1 MILRIDYIHM
11 KAFFS
16 NYYFS
21 IITFIVFLIIILN
34 LHYKWRIVK
43 SRREPIQRRYLKQPY
58 KKLNFWVFI
67 FNIKNIKSISFG
79 IGLLTTSILNFIN
92 WSEIFLFLKKL
103 DWNIIVENSLSG
115 LFVGLTVGGLGY
127 LIWKKQHFYQKRLEV
142 YADLIPYLI
151 KLKIYLIGEIHSS
164 EYCDPFK
171 QKMNEEIMYKTLPLA
186 HQFAVYYDYSYLNNI
201 NDLILLLDK
210 LRKKEETGMN
220 KRELEEYVNLIANR
234 IISAKYE

>member
-1 MILRIDYIHM
+1 M
-11 KAFFS
+11 KAFFL

-21 IITFIVFLIIILN
+21 IISFIVFLIIILN

-43 SRREPIQRRYLKQPY
+43 SRSEPIQRRYLKQPY

-103 DWNIIVENSLSG
+103 DWNLIVENSLSG
-115 LFVGLTVGGLGY
+115 LFVGLTVGRLGY

-151 KLKIYLIGEIHSS
+151 KLNIYL
-164 EYCDPFK
+164 
-171 QKMNEEIMYKTLPLA
+171 
-186 HQFAVYYDYSYLNNI
+186 
-201 NDLILLLDK
+201 
-210 LRKKEETGMN
+210 
-220 KRELEEYVNLIANR
+220 KREIDNT
-234 IISAKYE
+234 